1 MRSEL
6 RGIMKYRRTQ
16 TGGGSLPAPIIDVK
30 EDVSQIES
38 NPYQP
43 KLEGLQLVAYRKRV
57 EEVLQKLFNTA
68 PVLQKIRRAEAVSE
82 KDIESLCSLV
92 LTQHPDVDLHKLA
105 KFYPEMSGNLVVL
118 VRSIIG
124 LDSEAVGARFEQFVQ
139 KHPSLTAKQTQ
150 FLQQLK
156 NHIAQNGGIEL
167 DDLYEPPFTLIDS
180 DGFDGVF
187 PNESLANDLIA
198 IITTFTPKQYQKQ
211 AYQ

>member
-1 MRSEL
+1 M
-6 RGIMKYRRTQ
+6 
-16 TGGGSLPAPIIDVK
+16 
-30 EDVSQIES
+30 
-38 NPYQP
+38 
-43 KLEGLQLVAYRKRV
+43 LQLVAYRKRV

-124 LDSEAVGARFEQFVQ
+124 LDSEAVGSRFEQFVQ

-180 DGFDGVF
+180 DGFV
-187 PNESLANDLIA
+187 I
-198 IITTFTPKQYQKQ
+198 
-211 AYQ
+211 

>member
-1 MRSEL
+1 M
-6 RGIMKYRRTQ
+6 
-16 TGGGSLPAPIIDVK
+16 
-30 EDVSQIES
+30 
-38 NPYQP
+38 
-43 KLEGLQLVAYRKRV
+43 
-57 EEVLQKLFNTA
+57 
-68 PVLQKIRRAEAVSE
+68 LQKIRRAEAVSE

-124 LDSEAVGARFEQFVQ
+124 LDSEAVGSHFEQFVQ

-198 IITTFTPKQYQKQ
+198 IITTFTPNQYQKQ